1 MAEEVAAWFTA
12 ADGYATLLEP
22 IYASLSDEACV
33 AFLRVEIPAELR
45 RHLPDADQVA
55 ALMRRAEGDAITT
68 TRRLLLVLAGLVA
81 VLDDVHDGAPA
92 SELLAS

>member
-22 IYASLSDEACV
+22 IYASLSDQECV
-33 AFLRVEIPAELR
+33 ALLRVDLPTELG
-45 RHLPDADQVA
+45 RHLPDDEVA
-55 ALMRRAEGDAITT
+55 SLMRRAEGGAVSS

-81 VLDDVHDGAPA
+81 VLDDVHDGASV
-92 SELLAS
+92 SEPLSS